1 MLLLHHVNFLEAQ
14 PRTGFCSNNTRV
26 LYRIDV
32 FHTIAYSIIR
42 SKRHRQN
49 KIVDAF
55 SMGCYKC
62 TLCVTVHVAVIL
74 RSVFAVNE
82 GNSNFMPLHSVL
94 PAVLLPADP
103 DRMWV

>member
-94 PAVLLPADP
+94 PAVLLPADL
-103 DRMWV
+103 DRMWA

>member
-14 PRTGFCSNNTRV
+14 PRTGFCSNNTLI
-26 LYRIDV
+26 LYGINV
-32 FHTIAYSIIR
+32 FHIISYSILR

-62 TLCVTVHVAVIL
+62 TLCITVHVAAIL
-74 RSVFAVNE
+74 RSVAAVNE
-82 GNSNFMPLHSVL
+82 VNSNLYASAL
-94 PAVLLPADP
+94 SASCNALAS
-103 DRMWV
+103 

>member
-14 PRTGFCSNNTRV
+14 PRTGFCSNNTLI

-32 FHTIAYSIIR
+32 FHIIAYSILR

-55 SMGCYKC
+55 SMGCCKC
-62 TLCVTVHVAVIL
+62 ILRVTVHAAAIL
-74 RSVFAVNE
+74 RSAFAVNE
-82 GNSNFMPLHSVL
+82 RELM
-94 PAVLLPADP
+94 LL
-103 DRMWV
+103 R

>member
-14 PRTGFCSNNTRV
+14 PRTGFCSNNTLI
-26 LYRIDV
+26 LYEINV
-32 FHTIAYSIIR
+32 FHIISYSILR

-74 RSVFAVNE
+74 RNVVAVNE

-103 DRMWV
+103 DRMWA